1 MKSTHQGFGTIALLV
16 IIGIVLITTSGSY
29 VAVKRRSS
37 PSPQSSSSPDAT
49 PSVNASAQPT
59 SETRSS
65 ASISFSHPYPVS
77 WQDYGINYSI
87 TSVSIGSLQIP
98 SAALPQVYSKAGGGY
113 YEPGEWV
120 YALAIDLK
128 IQNDSAAIC
137 PQMTMRRLI
146 NEEGDFVAPLNRQ
159 FYFSGHGGCQLS
171 AQITETQKIFF
182 AVSESEREFTF
193 TTGGRANIFF
203 TSVREG
209 KQGLRLEKIST
220 PAAYA
225 TLSPT
230 PRPFR
235 SPTPSYSPLA
245 ISWTYPQSAVR
256 INRGESITLR
266 WTATGGRGTE
276 YVYAGL
282 ASQGGQKQSMTFKAH
297 EGRGDFVVKVP
308 PGIYELSLR
317 SASVTVTKQ
326 VSVEVNG
333 QPPRVD
339 VLKSLVEYYDFETG
353 TGVIVANGT
362 CSINVLVTLE
372 DEFGFAI
379 LGKKVEIISDRGALD
394 TIYAK
399 SNVTDEDGVM
409 AFSVASNNVGVSV
422 LTARVEGVELNQKLV
437 LRVLDPKEMSC
448 PNGELIQDYS
458 LQNAPASRDARRI
471 TDIKQLQLALE
482 LYFDGKGNGSSY
494 PVSLDLLATN
504 GYIPAI
510 PSDPLTREPYYYI
523 RCGLAFYH
531 IAADLENAGSA
542 ALASDAD
549 KKMCAA
555 DTIQYDDR
563 TSCKG
568 TAGRYCFDATT

>member
-1 MKSTHQGFGTIALLV
+1 MV
-16 IIGIVLITTSGSY
+16 IIGIVLIATSGSY
-29 VAVKRRSS
+29 VAVKQRSS
-37 PSPQSSSSPDAT
+37 PSPESSSSPDAT
-49 PSVNASAQPT
+49 PSVSAHAQPT
-59 SETRSS
+59 PETGSL
-65 ASISFSHPYPVS
+65 ASVSFSYPYPIS
-77 WQDYGINYSI
+77 WQEDYGINDSI
-87 TSVSIGSLQIP
+87 TGVSLGSIQIP
-98 SAALPQVYSKAGGGY
+98 SLAHPQAYSKPGGGFY
-113 YEPGEWV
+113 KPGEWV

-128 IQNDSAAIC
+128 IRNDTTNTYLCRQVTA
-137 PQMTMRRLI
+137 RRLV
-146 NEEGDFVAPLNRQ
+146 NNKEGDFAPPLNRQ
-159 FYFSGHGGCQLS
+159 FFFSAHGNCQLD
-171 AQITETQKIFF
+171 AQTTEMQTLLFGVF
-182 AVSESEREFTF
+182 ESEREFTF

-203 TSVREG
+203 TVVREG
-209 KQGLRLEKIST
+209 EQDLRLEKIKT
-220 PAAYA
+220 PAAYI

-230 PRPFR
+230 PRAVRPM
-235 SPTPSYSPLA
+235 PSYPPLA
-245 ISWTYPQSAVR
+245 INWTYPQSAVR
-256 INRGESITLR
+256 TNRGESITLR

-276 YVYAGL
+276 FVYAGL
-282 ASQGGQKQSMTFKAH
+282 ASQGEQKQSMNFKANQG
-297 EGRGDFVVKVP
+297 EGNFIVNAP
-308 PGIYELSLR
+308 PGIYALSLR
-317 SASVTVTKQ
+317 SSGVTVTKQ
-326 VSVEVNG
+326 VSVEVVG
-333 QPPRVD
+333 APPRVD
-339 VLKSLVEYYDFETG
+339 VLKSLLEYYDSETG

-362 CSINVLVTLE
+362 CSINVIVELE
-372 DEFGFAI
+372 DEFGFSI

-458 LQNAPASRDARRI
+458 LDNAPASRDARGI
-471 TDIKQLQLALE
+471 VDIKQLQLALE

-504 GYIPAI
+504 GYISAI

-568 TAGRYCFDATT
+568 ATGGYCYDQTT